1 MNNENAIRNWQNL
14 FLIPRFSIHDN
25 LKVLFRCQMNTAVD
39 TVALNKL
46 GINLVSIW
54 NHTCTSVMYLNF
66 NTAGINQ
73 RWATGW
79 IIGGSSPCRGWEF
92 FSSPPELGPT

>member
-46 GINLVSIW
+46 GINLVSI
-54 NHTCTSVMYLNF
+54 
-66 NTAGINQ
+66 
-73 RWATGW
+73 
-79 IIGGSSPCRGWEF
+79 
-92 FSSPPELGPT
+92 